1 MKKEKKPIVKLVS
14 TDGNAMFILGE
25 CARAAKDAKWAEER
39 IQKFKDEATA
49 GDYNH
54 LLRTCCEHFDVR

>member
-14 TDGNAMFILGE
+14 TDGNAMMILGK
-25 CARAAKDAKWAEER
+25 CVRAAKDAKWTEER
-39 IQKFKDEATA
+39 IQKFKDEAIA

-54 LLRTCCEHFDVR
+54 LLQTCCEHFDVR